1 MIIDSHCHLNMKDF
15 ASDLADIIENA
26 KNNDINGMLTIS
38 TKIEEFKN
46 ISNIAKNNKNIWY
59 SLGIHPHNVDNNYKD
74 LQSAIAEF
82 KSDKK
87 IIGIGETG
95 LDFFYNHSEKND
107 QINCFE
113 EHINAAQE
121 LKIPLIIHTRSADKE
136 TFEILGLLE
145 SSDF

>member
-15 ASDLADIIENA
+15 TPDLSDIIKNA

-59 SLGIHPHNVDNNYKD
+59 SLGIHPHNVNNNYKD

-87 IIGIGETG
+87 FIGIGETG
-95 LDFFYNHSEKND
+95 LDYFMRIAVKNYKLS
-107 QINCFE
+107 
-113 EHINAAQE
+113 H
-121 LKIPLIIHTRSADKE
+121 LLII
-136 TFEILGLLE
+136 
-145 SSDF
+145 